1 MNTTDIEKMISAMEE
16 RINERFDKQEERIK
30 KLYKSTGTCF
40 KELNDKI
47 ESLDLS
53 SSSKSEKPSKKDKP
67 KREQSDGQKAW
78 TDYVKQVWA
87 EMKEDDPK
95 ATYKDAMS
103 EASRRKDAEDPEGA
117 KKRAAAREKRAE
129 AKERKS
135 AGSSKSA
142 SKDASDSE
150 SEEEKPK
157 KKVTKK
163 SKPASDDEG
172 SASEEE
178 KPKKKKSSK

>member
-1 MNTTDIEKMISAMEE
+1 MNTTDIQKMISAMEE

-47 ESLDLS
+47 EGLDLS

-103 EASRRKDAEDPEGA
+103 EASRRKDSEDPEGA
-117 KKRAAAREKRAE
+117 KKRAAAREKRSE

-142 SKDASDSE
+142 SKAASEDEASGSE
-150 SEEEKPK
+150 SEAPAPK
-157 KKVTKK
+157 KKTSKK
-163 SKPASDDEG
+163 
-172 SASEEE
+172 
-178 KPKKKKSSK
+178 